1 MTMVGKI
8 LVIDDEADVGEFVTV
23 AARGLGLD
31 CIATTDAADAL
42 QLCAPDISLIL
53 LDLMMPGMDGIE
65 VLRLLGEHKC
75 TASIVLMSGIN
86 KRVMETAE
94 KLAAALG
101 LAIAGH
107 LEKPFRL
114 SELEEVLK
122 RLAGV
127 EGSRAVPAN
136 AEIPVSDEMLRTAI
150 ERNQFVLHYQP
161 QIEISTGKI
170 VGLEAL
176 VRINHPELG
185 LIHPD
190 NFISRLESL
199 GLIDELGW
207 IVADRGLAE
216 IGQFAD
222 SDKVVPRLALNVS
235 VNSLQDLK
243 FPDMFLSLVKKHGV
257 PPEGVIIEIT
267 ESGLIDALSRT
278 LDVLA
283 RLRMKGIQLSIDD
296 FGTGYAMMRQLLNV
310 PATELKI
317 DRIFVM
323 DMDMNNSDRIMVQ
336 KTIEIGHELGMKVI
350 AEGVER
356 ISQLDFLRS
365 RGCDSVQ
372 GYLYS
377 RPLPPAELISWLAV
391 YRAGLSQ

>member
-1 MTMVGKI
+1 
-8 LVIDDEADVGEFVTV
+8 
-23 AARGLGLD
+23 
-31 CIATTDAADAL
+31 
-42 QLCAPDISLIL
+42 
-53 LDLMMPGMDGIE
+53 
-65 VLRLLGEHKC
+65 
-75 TASIVLMSGIN
+75 
-86 KRVMETAE
+86 
-94 KLAAALG
+94 
-101 LAIAGH
+101 
-107 LEKPFRL
+107 
-114 SELEEVLK
+114 
-122 RLAGV
+122 
-127 EGSRAVPAN
+127 
-136 AEIPVSDEMLRTAI
+136 
-150 ERNQFVLHYQP
+150 
-161 QIEISTGKI
+161 
-170 VGLEAL
+170 
-176 VRINHPELG
+176 
-185 LIHPD
+185 
-190 NFISRLESL
+190 
-199 GLIDELGW
+199 
-207 IVADRGLAE
+207 
-216 IGQFAD
+216 
-222 SDKVVPRLALNVS
+222 
-235 VNSLQDLK
+235 
-243 FPDMFLSLVKKHGV
+243 MFLSLVKKHGV